1 MDEKKKFIVTD
12 SYDYLDKIVAIDWN
26 KFPESLVDNLSGKY
40 LYNVLSLT
48 SDGKIEEKT
57 VIYIKPV
64 KKFKKGVKEFEMN
77 DDIIIG
83 VE

>member
-12 SYDYLDKIVAIDWN
+12 IYDYLDKIVAIDWN
-26 KFPESLVDNLSGKY
+26 KFPESLVDSLPGKY

-48 SDGKIEEKT
+48 TEGQIEEKT

-64 KKFKKGVKEFEMN
+64 RKFKKGIKEFEIN
-77 DDIIIG
+77 DIIIG
-83 VE
+83 I